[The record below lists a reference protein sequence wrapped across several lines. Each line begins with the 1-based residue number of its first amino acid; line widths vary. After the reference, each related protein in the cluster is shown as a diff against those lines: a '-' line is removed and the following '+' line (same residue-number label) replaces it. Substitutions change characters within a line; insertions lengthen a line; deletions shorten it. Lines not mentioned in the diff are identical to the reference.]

1 MKLDSLYLDRDRTG
15 QGATLFSTAVAGQQG
30 RILCTIYTVGG
41 QGMHPVL
48 IFTHGY
54 PGHEK
59 NLDLAQSL
67 RRMGFHSVVF
77 FYRGSWGSEGQFSF
91 NGSIKDTQAVLDF
104 VLTDTQHGFDK
115 KNIFFIG
122 HSLGCITAARMIAL
136 YPEVRGGVFLA
147 PCDFGKM
154 YLLGKGGKSYS
165 QSIACTIEEGIP
177 YVNGTDSQT
186 LIREIKEHLDT
197 FSIEP
202 YIEELAKKPILWISS
217 PEDEVVSEQ
226 AGTLSFMQKLK
237 RYPGHQIQ
245 WHRVAS
251 DHYFS
256 NIRMEI
262 SMKIANF
269 LLENIEHSRS
279 RFNYATFEEELNNL
293 IRRNLAGVTLGHVA
307 EYFQV
312 SVPYVSELIRQIT
325 GRSFTDLVLKLRME
339 EAGRLLAGSVL
350 PISDITRLSGY
361 QEASYFMKVFKKY
374 YGCTPTQYRN
384 RVQETGSRPVP
395 QETLSRTPQPSD
407 GNPKKSDP

>member
-1 MKLDSLYLDRDRTG
+1 M
-15 QGATLFSTAVAGQQG
+15 
-30 RILCTIYTVGG
+30 
-41 QGMHPVL
+41 
-48 IFTHGY
+48 
-54 PGHEK
+54 
-59 NLDLAQSL
+59 
-67 RRMGFHSVVF
+67 RR
-77 FYRGSWGSEGQFSF
+77 
-91 NGSIKDTQAVLDF
+91 
-104 VLTDTQHGFDK
+104 
-115 KNIFFIG
+115 
-122 HSLGCITAARMIAL
+122 
-136 YPEVRGGVFLA
+136 
-147 PCDFGKM
+147 
-154 YLLGKGGKSYS
+154 
-165 QSIACTIEEGIP
+165 GIP

-237 RYPGHQIQ
+237 NYPGHQIQ

-293 IRRNLAGVTLGHVA
+293 IRRNLAGVTLGYVA

-339 EAGRLLAGSVL
+339 EAGRLLEGSVL

-361 QEASYFMKVFKKY
+361 Q
-374 YGCTPTQYRN
+374 
-384 RVQETGSRPVP
+384 RPP
-395 QETLSRTPQPSD
+395 IL
-407 GNPKKSDP
+407 

>member
-1 MKLDSLYLDRDRTG
+1 MVLIPHPAGYATMAGRNLRVRRGVPMKLDSLYLDRDRTG

-186 LIREIKEHLDT
+186 LIREIKDHLDT

-202 YIEELAKKPILWISS
+202 YIEE
-217 PEDEVVSEQ
+217 
-226 AGTLSFMQKLK
+226 
-237 RYPGHQIQ
+237 
-245 WHRVAS
+245 
-251 DHYFS
+251 
-256 NIRMEI
+256 
-262 SMKIANF
+262 
-269 LLENIEHSRS
+269 
-279 RFNYATFEEELNNL
+279 
-293 IRRNLAGVTLGHVA
+293 
-307 EYFQV
+307 
-312 SVPYVSELIRQIT
+312 
-325 GRSFTDLVLKLRME
+325 
-339 EAGRLLAGSVL
+339 
-350 PISDITRLSGY
+350 
-361 QEASYFMKVFKKY
+361 
-374 YGCTPTQYRN
+374 
-384 RVQETGSRPVP
+384 
-395 QETLSRTPQPSD
+395 
-407 GNPKKSDP
+407 

>member
-1 MKLDSLYLDRDRTG
+1 M
-15 QGATLFSTAVAGQQG
+15 
-30 RILCTIYTVGG
+30 
-41 QGMHPVL
+41 
-48 IFTHGY
+48 
-54 PGHEK
+54 
-59 NLDLAQSL
+59 
-67 RRMGFHSVVF
+67 
-77 FYRGSWGSEGQFSF
+77 
-91 NGSIKDTQAVLDF
+91 
-104 VLTDTQHGFDK
+104 
-115 KNIFFIG
+115 
-122 HSLGCITAARMIAL
+122 
-136 YPEVRGGVFLA
+136 
-147 PCDFGKM
+147 
-154 YLLGKGGKSYS
+154 
-165 QSIACTIEEGIP
+165 
-177 YVNGTDSQT
+177 
-186 LIREIKEHLDT
+186 
-197 FSIEP
+197 
-202 YIEELAKKPILWISS
+202 AKKPILWISS

-237 RYPGHQIQ
+237 NYPGHQIQ

-293 IRRNLAGVTLGHVA
+293 IRRNLAGVTLGYVA

-339 EAGRLLAGSVL
+339 EAGRLLEGSVL

-361 QEASYFMKVFKKY
+361 QAASYFMKVFKKY

-384 RVQETGSRPVP
+384 RVQEAGSRPIP
-395 QETLSRTPQPSD
+395 QETPSRTQKPSD

>member
-15 QGATLFSTAVAGQQG
+15 QGASLYSTAVKGQQG
-30 RILCTIYTVGG
+30 RILCTIYTAGG
-41 QGMHPVL
+41 KGMHPVL

-77 FYRGSWGSEGQFSF
+77 FYRGSWGSEGEFSF

-165 QSIACTIEEGIP
+165 QSIASTIEEGIP
-177 YVNGTDSQT
+177 YVNGTDSET
-186 LIREIKEHLDT
+186 LIREIKENLDT

-237 RYPGHQIQ
+237 KYPDNRIQ

-256 NIRMEI
+256 NIRVQI

-279 RFNYATFEEELNNL
+279 RFNYTSFEEELIYL
-293 IRRNLAGVTLGHVA
+293 IRQNLSTVSLGHVA

-325 GRSFTDLVLKLRME
+325 GHSFTDLVLKIRME
-339 EAGRLLAGSVL
+339 EAGRLLAGSAL
-350 PISDITRLSGY
+350 PIADITKLSGY

-374 YGCTPTQYRN
+374 YGCTPTQYRVGAQGTVRQAAPEETPSHIPSPSAGN
-384 RVQETGSRPVP
+384 R
-395 QETLSRTPQPSD
+395 
-407 GNPKKSDP
+407 KKSDP